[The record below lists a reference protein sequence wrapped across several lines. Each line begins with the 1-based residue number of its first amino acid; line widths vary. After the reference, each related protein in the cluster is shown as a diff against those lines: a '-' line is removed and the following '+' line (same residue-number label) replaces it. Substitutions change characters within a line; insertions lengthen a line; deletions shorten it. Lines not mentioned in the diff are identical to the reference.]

1 MRNISVAL
9 TEPQIL
15 DESKDVTRRL
25 GWETLEPGELLQPV
39 RKGQGLKKGEKVH
52 KVGGPVKVVSVRR
65 ESLAKIVILP
75 TYGRSEVKRE
85 GFPGMTRTQ
94 FVRFFARTH
103 KCDEDAKVTRIEFKY
118 GGFCV
123 SCGCDIEGTAR
134 GLCGE
139 CSCEVEDCA

>member
-1 MRNISVAL
+1 VRNISVAL
-9 TEPQIL
+9 TERQIL

-25 GWETLEPGELLQPV
+25 GWTDLKPGTLLQPV
-39 RKGQGLKKGEKVH
+39 RKGQGLKKGEQVH
-52 KVGGPVKVVSVRR
+52 KVGGPIKVVSVRR

-85 GFPGMTRTQ
+85 GFPHLTRTQ
-94 FVRFFARTH
+94 FVQFFARSH
-103 KCDEDAKVTRIEFKY
+103 KCEEDAQVTRIEFKH

-123 SCGCDIEGTAR
+123 GCGFDIEGTAR

-139 CSCEVEDCA
+139 CACEDDGL